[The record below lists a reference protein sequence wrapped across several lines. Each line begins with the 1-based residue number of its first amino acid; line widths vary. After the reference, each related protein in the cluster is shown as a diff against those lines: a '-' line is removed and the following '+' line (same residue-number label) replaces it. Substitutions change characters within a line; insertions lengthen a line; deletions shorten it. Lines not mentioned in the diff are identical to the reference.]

1 MKYAPAPAVACGLK
15 RKATRETSGAIVLSS
30 STHFPVIDDSKLV
43 KPVTL
48 PFGRAKLSTKPS
60 PTGSDIDTNTMG
72 MLRVCPSRVETPGV
86 EGRNSTSSLANRHK
100 RTGSLEVQRYFSS

>member
-15 RKATRETSGAIVLSS
+15 RKATRDTSGAIVLSS

-48 PFGRAKLSTKPS
+48 PLGRAKLSTKPS

-72 MLRVCPSRVETPGV
+72 ILRVCPSRVETPEV
-86 EGRNSTSSLANRHK
+86 E
-100 RTGSLEVQRYFSS
+100 